1 MPTPTHL
8 QANPKRDWLVVS
20 RNKIQQL
27 LLAQESH
34 AKGTTEDELR
44 RWQLALG
51 AAFSLW
57 RAVFLAW
64 QDDLARTFDVT
75 KPDSLAYLRKVID
88 TNAIAFSDDVTA
100 RHWASGYYLN
110 NARYRLERLLGEG
123 TLPTVIDRRARDV
136 WDEYFDWLAHTV
148 GQFGR

>member
-1 MPTPTHL
+1 MIATYADTH
-8 QANPKRDWLVVS
+8 PPSGESEPR
-20 RNKIQQL
+20 
-27 LLAQESH
+27 LARRL
-34 AKGTTEDELR
+34 AKQNSATVARPGIAHRGDVGDDLR

-64 QDDLARTFDVT
+64 PDDLARTFDVT
-75 KPDSLAYLRKVID
+75 KPDSLVFLRKVID

-110 NARYRLERLLGEG
+110 NARYRLERLLGDG
-123 TLPTVIDRRARDV
+123 TLRTVI
-136 WDEYFDWLAHTV
+136 
-148 GQFGR
+148 

>member
-1 MPTPTHL
+1 
-8 QANPKRDWLVVS
+8 
-20 RNKIQQL
+20 
-27 LLAQESH
+27 
-34 AKGTTEDELR
+34 
-44 RWQLALG
+44 
-51 AAFSLW
+51 
-57 RAVFLAW
+57 VFLAW